1 MPPYCPLAL
10 QGKDL
15 PLCKHTLAAQRWGF
29 TSLLTCTYHEVTDKK
44 ICLLSSPGAC
54 SVLAFR
60 GSNWH
65 MPEQG
70 SEWSVEAFSVTLGYF
85 SCIVLLGSHPIVL
98 VAGMEMLLKQLGG
111 LMEWESPRDNGIVY
125 EMCMGE
131 YSKENNSNIWSRWLW
146 KRQKL

>member
-1 MPPYCPLAL
+1 MGVHFLAYVYVP
-10 QGKDL
+10 Q
-15 PLCKHTLAAQRWGF
+15 
-29 TSLLTCTYHEVTDKK
+29 VTDKK

-65 MPEQG
+65 KQG
-70 SEWSVEAFSVTLGYF
+70 SEWFVEAFSVTLVYS
-85 SCIVLLGSHPIVL
+85 SCIVLLGSHPILL

-111 LMEWESPRDNGIVY
+111 LMEWELPRDNGIVY
-125 EMCMGE
+125 EMHVGE